1 MLEGIGIIVVGFV
14 VVSGLVA
21 IFGNVMSEVAKHI

>member
-1 MLEGIGIIVVGFV
+1 MLEGIVVITVGFV
-14 VVSGLVA
+14 VVSAIVA